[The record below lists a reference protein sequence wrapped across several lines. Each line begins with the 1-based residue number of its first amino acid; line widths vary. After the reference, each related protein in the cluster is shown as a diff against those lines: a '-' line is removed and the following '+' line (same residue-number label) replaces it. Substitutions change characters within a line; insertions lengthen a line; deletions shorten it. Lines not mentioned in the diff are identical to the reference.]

1 MQLPNLVNTF
11 GHAMQ
16 KKHGCKVHKLTI
28 NAQFTCPNR
37 DGFKGVGGCTF
48 CNNESFNPNT
58 NEPPSISDQLE
69 SGRTVVRKR
78 TGARKYIAYFQ
89 AYTNTYAHVE
99 LLDKMYQQVLDE
111 RDVIGLSIGT
121 RPDCV
126 PDATLELL
134 AKYKDQGHEVCLELG
149 LQTASDTTLQIVN
162 RGHTFADY
170 EDAIL
175 RAQKFGLDICTHL
188 IIGLPGEVPADSLT
202 TLKKVV
208 DLGTN
213 GLKLH
218 PLHIVR
224 NTHLADEWEKGNYTP
239 LKISEYTDIASEII
253 RHTPGDIVFHRVTGT
268 AQIEVLLAPDWCNKK
283 WIVLNDIAANLQRL
297 GAQGSCTDTPFV
309 SDKVYK

>member
-58 NEPPSISDQLE
+58 NEPPSISSQLE

-99 LLDKMYQQVLDE
+99 HLDKMYKEVLDE

-134 AKYKDQGHEVCLELG
+134 AKYKDKGHEVCLELG
-149 LQTASDTTLQIVN
+149 LQTALDSTLKKVN
-162 RGHTFADY
+162 RGHTFAEY
-170 EDAIL
+170 EDAII

-188 IIGLPGEVPADSLT
+188 IIGLPGEDPADSLT
-202 TLKKVV
+202 TLKKVIDV
-208 DLGTN
+208 GTN

-224 NTHLADEWEKGNYTP
+224 NTHLADEWKKGNYTP
-239 LKISEYTDIASEII
+239 LKLSEYTEIAAEII
-253 RHTPGDIVFHRVTGT
+253 RHTPGDVVFHRVTGT
-268 AQIEVLLAPDWCNKK
+268 AQLDVLLAPDWCNKK
-283 WIVLNDIAANLQRL
+283 WLVLNEIAANLHQF
-297 GAQGSCTDTPFV
+297 GGQGSATDTPFV

>member
-11 GHAMQ
+11 GHAMFE
-16 KKHGCKVHKLTI
+16 KYGCKVHKLTI

-37 DGFKGVGGCTF
+37 DGSKGVGGCTF

-58 NEPPSISDQLE
+58 AQTPSISDQLK

-89 AYTNTYAHVE
+89 AYTNTYAHVAQLE
-99 LLDKMYQQVLDE
+99 KMYNQVLEE

-149 LQTASDTTLQIVN
+149 LQTASDTTLETVN
-162 RGHTFADY
+162 RGHTFAEY
-170 EDAIL
+170 ADAIT
-175 RAQKFGLDICTHL
+175 RAQKLGLDICTHL
-188 IIGLPGEVPADSLT
+188 IIGLPGEKPEDSLE

-224 NTHLADEWEKGNYTP
+224 NTPLAKEWEAGNYTP
-239 LKISEYTDIASEII
+239 LKFAEYTNIAAEMI
-253 RHTPGDIVFHRVTGT
+253 RHTPGDVIFHRITGT
-268 AQIEVLLAPDWCNKK
+268 AQMDVLLAPEWCNKK
-283 WIVLNDIAANLQRL
+283 WMVLNDIAANLHQF
-297 GAQGSCTDTPFV
+297 GAQGSAIGKPFIPT
-309 SDKVYK
+309 KIYT